1 MCDIVGRADVSKLRN
16 GLQTLRVA
24 VLRPRE
30 RVYLFF
36 DERDLRLD
44 DLTRDF
50 FFERDTWVVFV
61 RRDDERRRA
70 ASLSNAPEMTISIV
84 RNMVSMRLYLIIG
97 KGTQKNGAMPFWH
110 SPVNYELR

>member
-1 MCDIVGRADVSKLRN
+1 MCEMVGRADVSKLRN
-16 GLQTLRVA
+16 GLHTLRVA

-36 DERDLRLD
+36 DERDLRL

-70 ASLSNAPEMTISIV
+70 PSLSNAPEMTISSD
-84 RNMVSMRLYLIIG
+84 RNMVSMRLYLIID
-97 KGTQKNGAMPFWH
+97 KGTQKNEAVPFGH
-110 SPVNYELR
+110 SLINYELR